1 MSREQKADI
10 FQGAFLWCN
19 KEGVVHEYSPSSV
32 YILEDINDIS
42 RTVIMEFIDD
52 SGANEFKGLWKKSDF
67 KSNLQ
72 LLMYGNFL
80 YQLKDLN
87 AMLVSVQDIKEENI
101 DEERRELKRYVVKC
115 IEWNDNIMTNGVKEK
130 KAYKGKTAQEIYKDM
145 FSHIETENVEVNAEE
160 IGEKLP
166 IPLLFNPYWTKQKFL
181 KYLLNN
187 YVYGGP
193 GKVITKYENE
203 GVNIKS
209 IKMNMYPLQYLM
221 LGYGGVGKEQLKV
234 EPDNSNTNGIKV
246 DYYIHG
252 PSRMDRVYKDFR
264 EQTMYL
270 FNEMKGVDPSED
282 TMTNIKPSP
291 TFDDND
297 DRGYVSP
304 LFTNLTTT
312 SEVTVKQGKVISES
326 DVDSGFKSSNMKIEC
341 EPKPIAQHK
350 VLNNFYQYYS
360 QNYILECFVAP
371 SKELEIGKLYYIKLP
386 SRNQKNNFGVEDSTL
401 SGFWLLSR
409 IEHHI
414 FTKENGGRYTYNPKC
429 YFIRTGLENAPSL
442 DVTSTKATD
451 KSLQTKKEKRNDTAS
466 DKLTNIKSNSKK
478 QIKDAV
484 KSKSSGVGSGS
495 TVSSITNSGVAS
507 NSGASL
513 PNGNGINGDGLNG
526 ANGLGDNVDVSST
539 NSQIRNNALTKGVK
553 GKIGTDNIS
562 TNTTSSTS
570 SGNLGRVASGVGG
583 LASVSTKLVS
593 GKSAP
598 QTVNNNSN
606 IVTKAKVHNKAS
618 IEDPNSD
625 VKVIDGTMTM
635 NGETGR
641 VNGIVKGDTSDGKV
655 NGEVL
660 ANFET
665 TENKIISGNVDGTYD
680 SKTGATTADFQ
691 GDVIEDQSD
700 IQIAEGKRNNDALV
714 NKWFSE

>member
-1 MSREQKADI
+1 MSRGQKANV

-19 KEGVVHEYSPSSV
+19 KDGVVHEYSPSSI
-32 YILEDINDIS
+32 YILEDINDVS
-42 RTVIMEFIDD
+42 RTVIMEFIDS

-80 YQLKDLN
+80 YKLKDLTP
-87 AMLVSVQDIKEENI
+87 MLVSIQDVKEENI

-160 IGEKLP
+160 IGETLP

-203 GVNIKS
+203 GTNIKN

-221 LGYGGVGKEQLKV
+221 LGFGGVGKEQLKV

-270 FNEMKGVDPSED
+270 FNDMKGINPSED

-297 DRGYVSP
+297 DRGYMSP
-304 LFTNLTTT
+304 LFTNLTSS

-326 DVDSGFKSSNMKIEC
+326 DIDNGFKSSNMKIEC

-360 QNYILECFVAP
+360 QNYVLECIVAP
-371 SKELEIGKLYYIKLP
+371 SKELEIGKIYYIRLP
-386 SRNQKNNFGVEDSTL
+386 SRNQKNNFGVEDATL
-401 SGFWLLSR
+401 SGYWLLSR
-409 IEHHI
+409 VEHHI
-414 FTKENGGRYTYNPKC
+414 FSKNNKDSRYTYNPKC
-429 YFIRTGLENAPSL
+429 YFIRTGLENAPKL

-466 DKLTNIKSNSKK
+466 DKLSNTKSNSKK
-478 QIKDAV
+478 QIKDAS
-484 KSKSSGVGSGS
+484 KRKSSGIGGDS
-495 TVSSITNSGVAS
+495 TVSSITNSGNAS

-513 PNGNGINGDGLNG
+513 PSGLNG
-526 ANGLGDNVDVSST
+526 GAGSNGGLGDKVNVTTT
-539 NSQIRNNALTKGVK
+539 NSQIRSNAPIKGVS

-562 TNTTSSTS
+562 NTGNTGTS
-570 SGNLGRVASGVGG
+570 NLGRVASGAGT
-583 LASVSTKLVS
+583 LASISTKLVS

-618 IEDPNSD
+618 IEDPNGD

-665 TENKIISGNVDGTYD
+665 TENKIISGNIDGTYD
-680 SKTGATTADFQ
+680 SKSGATTADFQ
-691 GDVIEDQSD
+691 GDIIDDQSD
-700 IQIAEGKRNNDALV
+700 VQISEGKRNNDALV